1 MAIFRNTANTA
12 KKPATFADA
21 LSGIKE
27 VFRKAYTDAEN
38 LNEQIKQDIQAKT
51 ARIEILQTQLS
62 ESERVKSET
71 QEFMKNI
78 EKFI

>member
-1 MAIFRNTANTA
+1 MAIFKNTTSTV
-12 KKPATFADA
+12 KKSATFADT
-21 LSGIKE
+21 LSGIKG
-27 VFRKAYTDAEN
+27 VFRKAYNDAEA

-51 ARIEILQTQLS
+51 ARMEILQIQLS

-71 QEFMKNI
+71 QEFMKNL

>member
-1 MAIFRNTANTA
+1 MAIFKNTANTA
-12 KKPATFADA
+12 KNPAIFTDK
-21 LSGIKE
+21 LLGIKE

-51 ARIEILQTQLS
+51 TRIEVLQIQLS
-62 ESERVKSET
+62 ESERAKSET
-71 QEFMKNI
+71 QEFMKNL

>member
-1 MAIFRNTANTA
+1 MAIFRNTTSTA
-12 KKPATFADA
+12 KNPVTFADT

-27 VFRKAYTDAEN
+27 VFRKAYNDAEA
-38 LNEQIKQDIQAKT
+38 LNEKIKQDIQAKT

-71 QEFMKNI
+71 QEFMKNL